1 MARSVGI
8 NFVPTQQAY
17 VIERFG
23 KFHKVLKPGS
33 ISVALERNAGESKSK
48 SKSCLTGLNF
58 NVPII
63 DRIAYVQNMKEIA
76 VEISPQTAITADN
89 VGIEIDGILYI
100 KVMDPYKASYGVDDA
115 VCEQASPLTLR
126 RKY

>member
-1 MARSVGI
+1 MQKSL
-8 NFVPTQQAY
+8 N
-17 VIERFG
+17 
-23 KFHKVLKPGS
+23 
-33 ISVALERNAGESKSK
+33 RNR
-48 SKSCLTGLNF
+48 CLTGLNF

-63 DRIAYVQNMKEIA
+63 DKIAYVQNMKEIA

-115 VCEQASPLTLR
+115 VCE
-126 RKY
+126 

>member
-1 MARSVGI
+1 VGI

-17 VIERFG
+17 IIERFG

-33 ISVALERNAGESKSK
+33 TLHLNKCVNCVQSGFV
-48 SKSCLTGLNF
+48 GLNF
-58 NVPII
+58 NIPII
-63 DRIAYVQNMKEIA
+63 DRISYVQNLKEIP

-100 KVMDPYKASYGVDDA
+100 KVVDPYKASYGVDDA
-115 VCEQASPLTLR
+115 VCEYILLYPEDICI
-126 RKY
+126 